1 MCLYLIL
8 ILLVTELTF
17 SFLPTRSLNIK
28 LTSYSLKAKK
38 KNMQNTNFI
47 PANDQSLSQA
57 ISPEHPAKIAKTSTE
72 NDGNQLTE
80 IAVANPELPAG
91 PSILNVSTSTSLLE
105 QFSDISSTLTLPF
118 LSGLTPTHRF
128 EVREFEGSTHYHFD
142 YNVRES
148 FSLLLTEVQA
158 LVSQWRNKAIR
169 YVGNVGAGK
178 SHNLAAL
185 VTYLRKSGFNKT
197 VVYVSSCPLF
207 FEISDLPALQEV
219 LIDAFPEDTALLKSM
234 TTTDPFVAY
243 IHQKPKQSILFIFD
257 DWNYVCAEPK
267 LSAFDNKMRDSFR
280 DLLLLLSIY
289 QYRIEGISGFTE
301 LLTSTSTADLNP
313 IATRYVYLH
322 GGLTD
327 REWAARKARSAFI
340 SGLSAEEEAR
350 LRDYTGGVPLY
361 LTAIESYEGDLS
373 ERMETFKSKE
383 GIYIVSN
390 LKRSSN
396 DYAAVDERRFT
407 RQMKDAVTGVATEC
421 IRESLYDHRYFY
433 RDSNDM
439 LRPVSGFVREAMR
452 EILRDFATK
461 AYYRQLDQPWI
472 DKAMSIGNDAVK
484 EFAFKTYAVYAVTR
498 DPSRYFESVPDDIAE
513 CTVKYFDGDYP
524 NLAYMSRD
532 NDRGLTLFRPTQSST
547 LRYVDAVA
555 RYVPEQGSEAGV
567 TIYPI
572 FATLQSFT
580 AHKQAA
586 KFFKDAKGQACDA
599 LRYIH
604 PDEAGKARFVMTWLG
619 PSATSQRPRLK
630 ADKLPPLSPD
640 RGLQCSSEMGYVD
653 MSRELSWGRVQVIT
667 DEYSY

>member
-1 MCLYLIL
+1 MRLYRILVLLI
-8 ILLVTELTF
+8 IIELTF
-17 SFLPTRSLNIK
+17 GFLPIRSLNNK
-28 LTSYSLKAKK
+28 LTSYCLKAKK
-38 KNMQNTNFI
+38 KDMQATNFT
-47 PANDQSLSQA
+47 PASEQSLSQA
-57 ISPEHPAKIAKTSTE
+57 ISSDHPAKIAKTSSK

-105 QFSDISSTLTLPF
+105 QFSDVSSTLTLPF

-128 EVREFEGSTHYHFD
+128 EVREFEGSTQYYFD

-148 FSLLLTEVQA
+148 FGLLLKEVQA
-158 LVSQWRNKAIR
+158 LVSQWRNGAIR

-178 SHNLAAL
+178 SHNLATL
-185 VTYLRKSGFNKT
+185 VVYLRKSGFDKT
-197 VVYVSSCPLF
+197 VVYISSCPLF
-207 FEISDLPALQEV
+207 FEISDMPALQEV

-234 TTTDPFVAY
+234 TTTDQFVAY

-280 DLLLLLSIY
+280 DLLLLLSMY
-289 QYRIEGISGFTE
+289 QYRIEGISGFTA

-340 SGLSAEEEAR
+340 SSLSEEEEAR

-361 LTAIESYEGDLS
+361 LTAIESYEGNFS
-373 ERMETFKSKE
+373 ERMAMFHKYK
-383 GIYIVSN
+383 GINIVDS
-390 LKRSSN
+390 LEHSSRE
-396 DYAAVDERRFT
+396 YAAVDERKFL
-407 RQMKDAVTGVATEC
+407 RQMRYAVNSEGEYLD
-421 IRESLYDHRYFY
+421 ESLYDHRYFY
-433 RDSNDM
+433 RDSGFM
-439 LRPVSGFVREAMR
+439 LRPVSGFVRETMR
-452 EILRDFATK
+452 AILREYATK

-472 DKAMSIGNDAVK
+472 DKAMTIGNDAVK

-498 DPSRYFESVPDDIAE
+498 DPSRYLDGVLHDIAE
-513 CTVKYFDGDYP
+513 CTVKYFDGNYP
-524 NLAYMSRD
+524 SSNYISY
-532 NDRGLTLFRPTQSST
+532 NSGPGLTLFRPTQSSP

-572 FATLQSFT
+572 YATLQSFT
-580 AHKQAA
+580 ANKQAT
-586 KFFKDAKGQACDA
+586 KLFNDVDGQACDA
-599 LRYIH
+599 LQYIH
-604 PDEAGKARFVMTWLG
+604 PDEVSKARFVMTWLG
-619 PSATSQRPRLK
+619 PESSESARLT
-630 ADKLPPLSPD
+630 AGELPPLSLD
-640 RGLQCSSEMGYVD
+640 QDLKCSSEARYVEITRD
-653 MSRELSWGRVQVIT
+653 LSWGRVQVIT